1 MFKTRFVLQKMTLI
15 FLFIAMSLVFFT
27 NAMALTPD
35 EILNMIGGNDPRIW
49 VGEITITRTGREN
62 QKETSPGYSYT
73 KTRQVKDTVV
83 IKACGTIG
91 NMRVSD
97 AKRTLTDKMTK
108 SMISRG
114 NDILCDPPKEDIE
127 GGILKRSRNPNPTYG
142 PGHSA
147 VEQKTR
153 ELYLYEEKGA
163 PSVRDTAAVNIM
175 IISGNR
181 AIITGD
187 SRALVTET
195 SDSYR
200 EDKAGCTGKTKKVTI
215 QVIPGKYKGKVSVVT
230 SGASEEDDGS
240 FITTIQPPFSL
251 PAAFA
256 KEIKIGRDADSIKGN
271 VLVGEIKPSQP
282 GFYQEKVT
290 AQWEFTATNPCTEV
304 YNEMIKDL
312 AWAEAFLN
320 TKAHESAKDI
330 DQYTELV
337 EKIWYDIC
345 YRIFKQKEPNKNDIP
360 APGENHVSTDAKCET
375 HKLKD
380 YKKLLEDTCK
390 PDVLYKALYEH
401 EKTHRNQCLDTKTYK
416 DFISGIPRNH
426 GLFEVFAHLA
436 GVRKYLGWLEN
447 YCPEYKEE
455 VAKARSKAAH
465 IKRIASKM
473 RKN

>member
-1 MFKTRFVLQKMTLI
+1 MRGYRMFKSRFVLRKVALI
-15 FLFIAMSLVFFT
+15 IFFIAMSFVVF
-27 NAMALTPD
+27 NDSMALTPD

-49 VGEITITRTGREN
+49 VGEITITRIGSEKRKEN
-62 QKETSPGYSYT
+62 SHGYSYI

-163 PSVRDTAAVNIM
+163 PSVKDTAAVNIM

-215 QVIPGKYKGKVSVVT
+215 QVIPGTRSVKV
-230 SGASEEDDGS
+230 
-240 FITTIQPPFSL
+240 
-251 PAAFA
+251 
-256 KEIKIGRDADSIKGN
+256 
-271 VLVGEIKPSQP
+271 
-282 GFYQEKVT
+282 
-290 AQWEFTATNPCTEV
+290 W
-304 YNEMIKDL
+304 
-312 AWAEAFLN
+312 
-320 TKAHESAKDI
+320 
-330 DQYTELV
+330 
-337 EKIWYDIC
+337 
-345 YRIFKQKEPNKNDIP
+345 
-360 APGENHVSTDAKCET
+360 
-375 HKLKD
+375 
-380 YKKLLEDTCK
+380 
-390 PDVLYKALYEH
+390 
-401 EKTHRNQCLDTKTYK
+401 
-416 DFISGIPRNH
+416 
-426 GLFEVFAHLA
+426 
-436 GVRKYLGWLEN
+436 
-447 YCPEYKEE
+447 
-455 VAKARSKAAH
+455 
-465 IKRIASKM
+465 
-473 RKN
+473 